1 MNSTLAPFRAPLL
14 RRIVAC
20 ALIACSGVPAGA
32 QDSKTPSETEKPTTP
47 ATKLEDLPPP
57 VRLGLRVQQLQQAI
71 PVAPVVVIVRDPRS
85 YLDALSAWS
94 PKLHFP
100 VLIDDGT
107 ILAHEDIARFVRAF
121 TPERVMRWTSR
132 DAEGDQPWTPVQ
144 RTDITSAFV
153 AALGLQGA
161 SENRHLLQRAFEQ
174 VQSPGVVVTHEQDPA
189 WPAALALAAG
199 RLQPLLWAETPKVPR
214 DPNSSFPAPDAEA
227 FCTEIERGVASLG
240 LKWRDL
246 GDTIE
251 GVTLCLN
258 VPARIE
264 IDSKTFAAT
273 TDRVGR
279 LKEGGVGPLRRWAW
293 AGQIIGSPSQAAYR
307 AMCALFLNPTSAW
320 LFDGYETTGSWRL
333 YNARGAET
341 YLKAMKFTYD
351 IMDGEQQGAR
361 DWRLRAARPLDAG
374 LVLVNTMGN
383 CDFFDLRPGQCKPGD
398 VPILARPAMVHFIHS
413 WSAQFP
419 ARRDTVAQRWLERGA
434 YAYLGSVQEPFL
446 SAFVPTPQVV
456 ARLGAP
462 APWGA
467 STRVDGAPLWKIAV
481 FGDPLL
487 TIGRDRPR
495 AKGSTLPLESPS
507 VAGTLRAIA
516 DEIAPAVK
524 ERRFAD
530 ALTAL
535 TLTGRDADAKDL
547 AAAILKEDPSAFT
560 SDVARSAV
568 LPLFRGGL
576 NREVL
581 AAFARLDDKL
591 NQDGTLR
598 DALWL
603 AAYPLMPS
611 GIDDAGLETLRDAI
625 RDEQPERDAAEL
637 AAAWSKKKSRGE
649 ARDML
654 QRLKDA
660 AKSATR
666 RDALER
672 ALEALPAR

>member
-1 MNSTLAPFRAPLL
+1 
-14 RRIVAC
+14 
-20 ALIACSGVPAGA
+20 
-32 QDSKTPSETEKPTTP
+32 
-47 ATKLEDLPPP
+47 
-57 VRLGLRVQQLQQAI
+57 
-71 PVAPVVVIVRDPRS
+71 
-85 YLDALSAWS
+85 
-94 PKLHFP
+94 
-100 VLIDDGT
+100 
-107 ILAHEDIARFVRAF
+107 
-121 TPERVMRWTSR
+121 
-132 DAEGDQPWTPVQ
+132 
-144 RTDITSAFV
+144 
-153 AALGLQGA
+153 
-161 SENRHLLQRAFEQ
+161 
-174 VQSPGVVVTHEQDPA
+174 
-189 WPAALALAAG
+189 
-199 RLQPLLWAETPKVPR
+199 
-214 DPNSSFPAPDAEA
+214 
-227 FCTEIERGVASLG
+227 
-240 LKWRDL
+240 
-246 GDTIE
+246 
-251 GVTLCLN
+251 
-258 VPARIE
+258 
-264 IDSKTFAAT
+264 
-273 TDRVGR
+273 
-279 LKEGGVGPLRRWAW
+279 
-293 AGQIIGSPSQAAYR
+293 
-307 AMCALFLNPTSAW
+307 MCALFLNPTSAW